1 MVVVVV
7 DVLVVEVVVEVVV
20 DVVVEVDDGAET
32 VVLAPSVALGDDEHP
47 EATRSDTATRPT
59 GMRRIGQ
66 S

>member
-7 DVLVVEVVVEVVV
+7 DVVVV
-20 DVVVEVDDGAET
+20 DVVVVDVVVVEVVDSVDA
-32 VVLAPSVALGDDEHP
+32 VAVAPSVARGDDEHP